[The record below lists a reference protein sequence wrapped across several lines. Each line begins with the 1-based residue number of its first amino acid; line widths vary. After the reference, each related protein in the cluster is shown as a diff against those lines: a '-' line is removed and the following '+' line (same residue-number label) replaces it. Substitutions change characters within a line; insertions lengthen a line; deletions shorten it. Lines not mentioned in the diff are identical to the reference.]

1 MQARDNEVF
10 EDIITRMYVGL
21 VHPGDTC
28 LDGGASLGL
37 HTVRL
42 ARLVGP
48 EGTVFALEPEPSSA
62 RSLEAL
68 LRDSA
73 LGTSASFARRSI
85 MNGTLPDSRS

>member
-62 RSLEAL
+62 RSLEGFAARQCSRRRPPRSQGAL
-68 LRDSA
+68 S
-73 LGTSASFARRSI
+73 
-85 MNGTLPDSRS
+85 